1 MDKEWPQVNLENR
14 EPTISRWRKDW
25 NGFTRKKKTVMGNPV
40 LRGKVLLHSSDDD
53 KESHREVEILLP
65 DCYQLT
71 IVRVGKGTEP
81 QPSPWTSGEK
91 FPA

>member
-1 MDKEWPQVNLENR
+1 MDKEWPEVNRENR

-40 LRGKVLLHSSDDD
+40 LRGTLLLHSSDDD